1 LVISN
6 KGERMSN
13 DKGSGSNQV
22 SVVAGQRKGE
32 MENSSLAAPLAG
44 PKQAA
49 LELLLTG
56 KSIAESARS
65 AGVARSTLYEWLK
78 NDPVFQAAYNAWH
91 EEMRESSRSRL
102 LMLTDKATVAVEK
115 ALEAGD
121 AKTGMQLLKA
131 MGMLKDRPPGPT
143 DVEDVKRVAGLEK
156 RKKAAQREREE
167 VRALED
173 ERLSRVG
180 I

>member
-1 LVISN
+1 
-6 KGERMSN
+6 MSS

-22 SVVAGQRKGE
+22 AVTVAGRGGE
-32 MENSSLAAPLAG
+32 ETEAGLLAAPLAG
-44 PKQAA
+44 PQQAA

-65 AGVARSTLYEWLK
+65 AGVSRTTVYQWLK
-78 NDPVFQAAYNAWH
+78 SDPVFQAAYNEWH

-102 LMLTDKATVAVEK
+102 LMLTDKATIAVEK
-115 ALEAGD
+115 ALESGD
-121 AKTGMQLLKA
+121 AKTGLQLLKA

-143 DVEDVKRVAGLEK
+143 DPEDVTRIAGLEK
-156 RKKAAQREREE
+156 RRKAAQRERQE
-167 VRALED
+167 VQALED